1 MGLPAAPRTSRAG
14 AVSFGLA
21 ALLAAGLLY
30 YSLRGIEWRQ
40 IARIAAGAS
49 PGRVV
54 VAAALGTAAIF
65 LRAWR
70 WRLPLHA
77 EGAGGVGTAFWATP
91 ARYIAHNFPPARARA
106 RCL

>member
-1 MGLPAAPRTSRAG
+1 MGIPAAPRTSRAG

-49 PGRVV
+49 PGGVV

-65 LRAWR
+65 LRAR
-70 WRLPLHA
+70 RGRRLA
-77 EGAGGVGTAFWATP
+77 NAGGAGRGGGPSLATP
-91 ARYIAHNFPPARARA
+91 ARYLGHNILPTLRGG
-106 RCL
+106 